1 MWQTWVRSL
10 GWEDPLEKGMVP
22 TPVFWPGE
30 FHGLYSPW
38 GHKELD
44 MIEQLSLSF
53 ISEITFI
60 SLYSNLK
67 QKNK

>member
-1 MWQTWVRSL
+1 MQL
-10 GWEDPLEKGMVP
+10 
-22 TPVFWPGE
+22 FWPRE